1 MALVEQME
9 KTLEAAI
16 VPFEKAFEVSED
28 ADIKL
33 ACAEYLKNI
42 YFRFRE
48 KNADY
53 QASYDKYNKF
63 VEENK

>member
-1 MALVEQME
+1 M
-9 KTLEAAI
+9 
-16 VPFEKAFEVSED
+16 
-28 ADIKL
+28 

-48 KNADY
+48 KGADY
-53 QASYDKYNKF
+53 QTNHEKYNKY